1 LCRWSATRWP
11 GDALVVE
18 LIDATFNARAA
29 LCKEYC
35 SLRDLLVKF
44 VAGHELCRR
53 FMQILGV
60 GPVAAA
66 SI

>member
-1 LCRWSATRWP
+1 
-11 GDALVVE
+11 LVVE